1 MRGPARTRCAFLFIL
16 HARAA
21 AVTPLPNVAMTTPE
35 RTRPRRPE
43 APPQAIETAAS
54 RSAAAAPA
62 LESETDAR
70 FPAPKSK
77 TAERLLSKP
86 APPFRGEP

>member
-21 AVTPLPNVAMTTPE
+21 AVTPLPNVAMTTPD

-43 APPQAIETAAS
+43 APAS
-54 RSAAAAPA
+54 HRNRRVA
-62 LESETDAR
+62 LSGRCATDAR

-77 TAERLLSKP
+77 TAERLLSKH

>member
-35 RTRPRRPE
+35 RARPRRPE
-43 APPQAIETAAS
+43 APRKPSKPPRRAQ
-54 RSAAAAPA
+54 RP
-62 LESETDAR
+62 LRQRLNPETDAR

-77 TAERLLSKP
+77 TAERLLSKH